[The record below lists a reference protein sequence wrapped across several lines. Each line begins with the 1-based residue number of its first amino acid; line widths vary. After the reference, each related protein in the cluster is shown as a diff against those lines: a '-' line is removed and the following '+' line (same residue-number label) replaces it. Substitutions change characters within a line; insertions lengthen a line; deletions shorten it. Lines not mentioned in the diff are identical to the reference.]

1 MCLGVLLFFIVWFF
15 FFFLEGDISSWI
27 YGLCLTLIWGSSQ
40 RWLLV
45 VISSVAF
52 SFGVL
57 ITHILHFFGCP
68 TILDYGIPFFSVW
81 KFLLTYHSSSEILS
95 LLVSS
100 LVMSPSKT
108 FFISVT
114 VIFIANITKNKNSH
128 FCDYIIYLF
137 LHMSTFSI
145 KIFSMLVIVTL
156 NSLSDNFN
164 ISAICDSA
172 SDAYSVSS
180 NHVFFLFSMPCSFL
194 LKAGHDVLYKRN
206 SSK

>member
-1 MCLGVLLFFIVWFF
+1 MFCSLWHPSRMFIFDLLYFISNMPRCTFVFYSLF

-27 YGLCLTLIWGSSQ
+27 CGLCLTLIWGSSQ

-57 ITHILHFFGCP
+57 ITHILCFFGCP
-68 TILDYGIPFFSVW
+68 TILDYCIPFFSIW

-114 VIFIANITKNKNSH
+114 VIFIATITKNKKSH
-128 FCDYIIYLF
+128 FYDYIIYLF
-137 LHMSTFSI
+137 LH
-145 KIFSMLVIVTL
+145 IV
-156 NSLSDNFN
+156 
-164 ISAICDSA
+164 
-172 SDAYSVSS
+172 Y
-180 NHVFFLFSMPCSFL
+180 FF
-194 LKAGHDVLYKRN
+194 H
-206 SSK
+206 